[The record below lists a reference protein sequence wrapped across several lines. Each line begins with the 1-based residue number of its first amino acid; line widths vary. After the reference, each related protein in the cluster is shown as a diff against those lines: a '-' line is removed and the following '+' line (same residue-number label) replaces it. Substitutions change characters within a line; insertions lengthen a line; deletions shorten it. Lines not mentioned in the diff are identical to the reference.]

1 LESNPQ
7 QNALMIRNQYLQ
19 NKVIE
24 LQTLL
29 RNQNVQTDQTFPSR
43 KRFKLDHENESET
56 LSDVMDTD
64 KHSQDFLSESDS
76 EESDTN
82 VGHELED
89 IITDTYISYTNI
101 LGLRKKYLKALE
113 KYNEIEDEDKRDMFK
128 KYIKLKGKIWM
139 EWYDYEEEDDESG
152 ENEDNEEQE
161 ENSEDDEHE
170 SEESEEEGKQEGVT
184 RCGQEDE
191 EEDGEEEE
199 EEGGEE
205 GEEEGDD
212 GGDQGLGSGKVN
224 DEDHDKNHLMDF
236 VLKLESVADEDDKT
250 HIERLWK
257 KQLNRITV
265 LKDAQ
270 IDSNETDS
278 ENEDDATFE
287 RLTKH
292 KNRIKKMIEEF
303 DERGNNYF
311 KHCNKE
317 KIEAI
322 STWCNKLLNNQSK
335 MIKNTEILNNVK
347 KTLTPVRSNIRK
359 LADSKYP
366 ISKQRKMLQEV
377 QVGKGVMS
385 VMETVV
391 LPFVNQLL
399 RNRNK
404 AK

>member
-1 LESNPQ
+1 
-7 QNALMIRNQYLQ
+7 
-19 NKVIE
+19 
-24 LQTLL
+24 
-29 RNQNVQTDQTFPSR
+29 
-43 KRFKLDHENESET
+43 
-56 LSDVMDTD
+56 
-64 KHSQDFLSESDS
+64 
-76 EESDTN
+76 
-82 VGHELED
+82 
-89 IITDTYISYTNI
+89 
-101 LGLRKKYLKALE
+101 
-113 KYNEIEDEDKRDMFK
+113 
-128 KYIKLKGKIWM
+128 
-139 EWYDYEEEDDESG
+139 
-152 ENEDNEEQE
+152 
-161 ENSEDDEHE
+161 
-170 SEESEEEGKQEGVT
+170 
-184 RCGQEDE
+184 
-191 EEDGEEEE
+191 
-199 EEGGEE
+199 
-205 GEEEGDD
+205 
-212 GGDQGLGSGKVN
+212 
-224 DEDHDKNHLMDF
+224 MDF
-236 VLKLESVADEDDKT
+236 VLKLESVADEDDKIY
-250 HIERLWK
+250 IERLWK

-377 QVGKGVMS
+377 QVGKGVMTA
-385 VMETVV
+385 MEYIA
-391 LPFVNQLL
+391 LPYIKLL
-399 RNRNK
+399 MNTLRRMGIFKKN
-404 AK
+404 